1 MYEVTDR
8 TIAKLPI
15 TLPYDMYLHSCEVMN
30 QRIWA
35 CSPGRG
41 RGTACLSFGEF
52 VIFLL
57 LKNKMTMN
65 TKKRIYQKNYPSIF
79 RNFLFLMLYYP
90 LTSLIEEMDT
100 AGY

>member
-1 MYEVTDR
+1 MNNRVYIIGGSWSRRNVYEVTDR

-52 VIFLL
+52 IFFV
-57 LKNKMTMN
+57 T
-65 TKKRIYQKNYPSIF
+65 
-79 RNFLFLMLYYP
+79 
-90 LTSLIEEMDT
+90 EE
-100 AGY
+100 